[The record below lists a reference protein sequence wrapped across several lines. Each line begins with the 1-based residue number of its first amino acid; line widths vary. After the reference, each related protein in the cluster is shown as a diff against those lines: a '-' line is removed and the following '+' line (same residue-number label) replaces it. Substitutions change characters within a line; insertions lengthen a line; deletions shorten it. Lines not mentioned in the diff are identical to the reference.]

1 MSMNIGPMI
10 RALLGD
16 SAPSEGK
23 TLELRIGQIVRGVLM
38 EMLDNGEAL
47 MNING
52 VSVRAKLEAE
62 LPVGRGTLLQV
73 QPSGSGGTV
82 MLKPLQETSDAM
94 PDEGLKDVLKSFGLP
109 DQKWSYELV
118 RGLKRD
124 GYSVDKATG
133 DYFLSAAALKP
144 ASADAASWMAAA
156 GVAFRRGLAATE
168 ETIASL
174 RQSLSGRPI
183 HEELASFASS
193 LKEWL
198 GSEGAKSDGMTALAA
213 RLQALVAEGDD
224 LLAEGE
230 TQLRGEGLP
239 MSAQGKG
246 DAVGSDTAPVSNGRT
261 SFHARPAPSI
271 SGTAAMPVSMGE
283 HPAAA
288 GWPGLAAGQAG
299 GASAPASSQ
308 AARPLQASA
317 AQTVP
322 VAPVVAEGAADAED
336 AAPVA
341 RPQAGAS
348 EQGASAGNASQASTK
363 GESAWIGRFLQWL
376 GAGHE
381 HRLANAAEPRLPLDP
396 SLTPDSQAPSAEGRP
411 HAAETAKHAADTLKS
426 ALLSLVAHDET
437 PPALRDAAQ
446 SLIHQISGQ
455 QLLVSSERQV
465 NQPYS
470 LVTLFVP
477 MKGQDGDT
485 TAAVHVQTRRGRKGE
500 WDTDNCRLLFDLK
513 MRNLGDT
520 VVDVQVVDRIVSVKL
535 MNDFPGMADLVEQ
548 AKGEVGAAL
557 GAAGFQLLSMTARPL
572 PTPIDASVSQT
583 GEGAAR
589 SDNPAASAY
598 AAKPYKGVD
607 FRA

>member
-1 MSMNIGPMI
+1 MSLNIGPMI

-23 TLELRIGQIVRGVLM
+23 TLELRIGQIVRGVLL
-38 EMLDNGEAL
+38 ELLDNGEAL

-73 QPSGSGGTV
+73 QPSANGGTV
-82 MLKPLQETSDAM
+82 VLKPLQDPADTM

-124 GYSVDKATG
+124 GYAVDKATG

-198 GSEGAKSDGMTALAA
+198 GSGGAKSDGMTALAA
-213 RLQALVAEGDD
+213 RLQALVAEGDG

-230 TQLRGEGLP
+230 SQLRGEGSPVL
-239 MSAQGKG
+239 AQGKG
-246 DAVGSDTAPVSNGRT
+246 DAAGGGTEPVSNGRT
-261 SFHARPAPSI
+261 SSAARPAPSF
-271 SGTAAMPVSMGE
+271 SETAALPVSTEE

-288 GWPGLAAGQAG
+288 GLPGLAPGQAG
-299 GASAPASSQ
+299 GASAAAASQ
-308 AARPLQASA
+308 AARPLQSPS
-317 AQTVP
+317 AQTTP
-322 VAPVVAEGAADAED
+322 VAPNVAGGAADAEE
-336 AAPVA
+336 AATVA
-341 RPQAGAS
+341 RPQTGAS
-348 EQGASAGNASQASTK
+348 EHGTSAGNASQASSK

-381 HRLANAAEPRLPLDP
+381 HRLANASEPRLPLDP
-396 SLTPDSQAPSAEGRP
+396 SSTAGSPAPSEEGRP
-411 HAAETAKHAADTLKS
+411 HAAENAKHAADTLKS
-426 ALLSLVAHDET
+426 ALLSLVEHGET

-446 SLIHQISGQ
+446 SLIHHITGQ

-470 LVTLFVP
+470 LLTLFVP

-572 PTPIDASVSQT
+572 PTPSETSVSQT
-583 GEGAAR
+583 CEGAAR
-589 SDNPAASAY
+589 SDNPAAAAY